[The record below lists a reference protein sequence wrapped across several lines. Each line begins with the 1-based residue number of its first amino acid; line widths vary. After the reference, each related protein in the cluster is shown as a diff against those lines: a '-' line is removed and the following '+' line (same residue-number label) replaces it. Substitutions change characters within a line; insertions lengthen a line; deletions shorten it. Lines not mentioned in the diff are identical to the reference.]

1 MRRDRDLDEVL
12 PLRRIAAAL
21 ALLALPAWG
30 GHQSDPL
37 AARSLG
43 RADAPVVVYEMSD
56 FQCPYCR
63 QFALTVFP
71 TLEREFVHTGK
82 VRFVYVN
89 LPLTAL
95 HRHALAAAAVAMCA
109 ARQNRFWPVH
119 DLLFQRQ
126 ERWAAQEEP
135 GPYLLAL
142 ADSAGADSAELAQC
156 VTSRATEPEIR
167 ADAARAARS
176 GAHSTPTFYIEGSL
190 LEGAAPVEAFRQV
203 LDSIYRSK
211 TTRVR

>member
-12 PLRRIAAAL
+12 PLRSLALAL
-21 ALLALPAWG
+21 ALLAPPVWR
-30 GHQSDPL
+30 GHQSDPR
-37 AARSLG
+37 ASRPLG

-89 LPLTAL
+89 FPLTAL
-95 HRHALAAAAVAMCA
+95 HRHAVAAAAVAMCA

-126 ERWAAQEEP
+126 ERWAAEKEP

-142 ADSAGADSAELAQC
+142 ADSAGAEPAELAQC

-176 GAHSTPTFYIEGSL
+176 GARSTPTFYIEGSL

-211 TTRVR
+211 TARVR

>member
-1 MRRDRDLDEVL
+1 MRRDRNLDEVL
-12 PLRRIAAAL
+12 PLRSLAAAL
-21 ALLALPAWG
+21 ALLALPAWS

-37 AARSLG
+37 ASRSLG

-71 TLEREFVHTGK
+71 TLDREFVQTGK

-89 LPLTAL
+89 FPLPAI
-95 HRHALAAAAVAMCA
+95 HRHAIAAAAVAMCA
-109 ARQNRFWPVH
+109 ARQNKFWPLH

-126 ERWAAQEEP
+126 ERWAAEKEP
-135 GPYLLAL
+135 GSYLLAL
-142 ADSAGADSAELAQC
+142 ADSAGADTAQLAQC

-167 ADAARAARS
+167 ADAARAVRA
-176 GAHSTPTFYIEGSL
+176 GAHSTPTFYIEGGL
-190 LEGAAPVEAFRQV
+190 LEGAAPVDAFRQV

-211 TTRVR
+211 TARVR

>member
-1 MRRDRDLDEVL
+1 MWRDRDLDQVL
-12 PLRRIAAAL
+12 PLRRLAAAL
-21 ALLALPAWG
+21 ALLALPAWS

-37 AARSLG
+37 APRSRG
-43 RADAPVVVYEMSD
+43 RASAPVVVYEMSD

-63 QFALTVFP
+63 QFAVTIFP
-71 TLEREFVHTGK
+71 ALEREFVETGK
-82 VRFVYVN
+82 VRFVYIN
-89 LPLTAL
+89 FPLSQI
-95 HRHALAAAAVAMCA
+95 HPHAVAAAAVAMCA

-126 ERWAAQEEP
+126 ERWAAEQEP

-142 ADSAGADSAELAQC
+142 ADSAGADPAQLAQC

-176 GAHSTPTFYIEGSL
+176 GAHSTPTFYIEGGL
-190 LEGAAPVEAFRQV
+190 LEGAAPVDAFRQV

-211 TTRVR
+211 TARVR